1 MLLDSILYF
10 IMIEFTQ
17 QIGQDFLNRKQVQ
30 KLLDAG
36 IDMSDAKYFLFK
48 RISREYIGLKNEC
61 TFGNNAIPTYSI
73 AELARKMHPLDNDVM
88 VKTFIKWSKK

>member
-1 MLLDSILYF
+1 
-10 IMIEFTQ
+10 MIEFTQ
-17 QIGQDFLNRKQVQ
+17 QLGQDFLTRKQVQ

-36 IDMSDAKYFLFK
+36 VDMSDAKYFLFK

-73 AELARKMHPLDNDVM
+73 TELARKMNIADLDSDLM
-88 VKTFIKWSKK
+88 IKTWIKWNKK

>member
-1 MLLDSILYF
+1 
-10 IMIEFTQ
+10 MIEFTQ
-17 QIGQDFLNRKQVQ
+17 PMEQDFLNRKQVQ

-48 RISREYIGLKNEC
+48 RVNREYIGLKNEC

-73 AELARKMHPLDNDVM
+73 SEIAIKLQIISINNLLKE
-88 VKTFIKWSKK
+88 FIKWNKK